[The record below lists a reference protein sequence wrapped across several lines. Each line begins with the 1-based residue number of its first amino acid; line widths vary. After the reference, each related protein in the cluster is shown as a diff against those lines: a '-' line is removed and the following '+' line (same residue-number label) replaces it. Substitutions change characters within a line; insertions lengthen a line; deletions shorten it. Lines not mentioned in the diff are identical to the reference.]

1 MWTRVFKIHDL
12 PAEATDP
19 SWDNTRATAMPPT
32 DIPAFR
38 PLSSRPSDC
47 GIVETSLGA
56 SAQFTIPPGKEV
68 VPLGGLLFV
77 TGWLIFWTLAL
88 LYYLFTPAKHGA
100 VFTALALL
108 FSLLFEYFALMVFI
122 SAAVAR
128 FAVETITLGPDGV
141 SRELRFGP
149 LRRSRRVA
157 LAGARTF
164 RVDTYPGSRSG
175 RGPRRWTAHLVLT
188 RCSGAPLRLA
198 EGARDTDKPWL
209 ADRLNELLLT
219 RRAAP

>member
-1 MWTRVFKIHDL
+1 
-12 PAEATDP
+12 
-19 SWDNTRATAMPPT
+19 MPPT

-38 PLSSRPSDC
+38 ALSPRPSDC
-47 GIVETSLGA
+47 KIVETSLGA
-56 SAQFTIPPGKEV
+56 SARFTIPPGKDV
-68 VPLGGLLFV
+68 VPPAGFLFV
-77 TGWLIFWTLAL
+77 TGWLIFWTLAV
-88 LYYLFTPAKHGA
+88 LYYLLTPAKHGP

-108 FSLLFEYFALMVFI
+108 FSLLFAYLALMVFI

-157 LAGARTF
+157 LAGAQAF

-175 RGPRRWTAHLVLT
+175 RGSRRWTAHLVLT
-188 RCSGAPLRLA
+188 RCGGAPLQLA
-198 EGARDTDKPWL
+198 EGARDADKTWL
-209 ADRLNELLLT
+209 ADRLNELLLV